1 MKPKTWQFTIMLSFW
16 PYLNI
21 QNNERK
27 EEYKDK
33 KDKNTQ
39 CKRTSSHP
47 RQAAVFRNAGQG
59 SHAGENVDGRQE
71 LFCNERLLTNACSTF
86 TSLNRECL
94 WKQAKIFW
102 DQAKRTISFL
112 IPAIFEPRINSW
124 EVFFDALAI
133 ASESYES
140 LQTGKSC
147 FSSMCVYCDFQTNV
161 IFMVTGL
168 RTCNKSR
175 AKENVRSKWH
185 P

>member
-16 PYLNI
+16 LYLNI
-21 QNNERK
+21 QNNERE

-94 WKQAKIFW
+94 WKQAKFFW

-112 IPAIFEPRINSW
+112 IPAIFEPRINSL
-124 EVFFDALAI
+124 EVFLMPLPLPASLLSHYRLAKGV
-133 ASESYES
+133 SRP
-140 LQTGKSC
+140 
-147 FSSMCVYCDFQTNV
+147 CVYIV
-161 IFMVTGL
+161 IFRQMWFLWWKV
-168 RTCNKSR
+168 CEHVIN
-175 AKENVRSKWH
+175 
-185 P
+185 